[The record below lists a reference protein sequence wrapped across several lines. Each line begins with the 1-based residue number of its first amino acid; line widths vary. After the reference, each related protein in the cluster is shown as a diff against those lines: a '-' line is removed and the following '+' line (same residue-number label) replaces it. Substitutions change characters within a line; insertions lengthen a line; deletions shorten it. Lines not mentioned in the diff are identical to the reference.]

1 MKAEP
6 SPVGSI
12 AKRAF
17 VGGQV
22 DVADEGVGRRDG
34 RDPGEA
40 ELLDQPV
47 LKRAERPLRPAAG
60 LRRIGRNV
68 LDPELL

>member
-1 MKAEP
+1 MAP
-6 SPVGSI
+6 
-12 AKRAF
+12 RTRF
-17 VGGQV
+17 LTL
-22 DVADEGVGRRDG
+22 